1 MFIGLIPAQGPP
13 IGQIR
18 MKMQQMELM
27 VNRTISGLSWG
38 LLNLLPLLPSP
49 SPSSQWILPPP
60 ISPERKKK
68 NLSSLLEIFEVPI
81 SSFLFYVHRSS
92 SIFVMIRS
100 KFVLIDVMIALK
112 LGFEVKKTSHSC
124 FCHEWMNVY
133 KNIFGIAITS
143 LRVLS
148 LIPTFQRFRILY
160 PSSLSHLRAWFRV
173 AKTNTKIKTHSY
185 RVQAWIAYS
194 CTSLF
199 TASLILRDP
208 CPRTNPNILECN
220 LHYSLPILVLPT
232 HLKNHFIYST
242 VPYSIWSNNWWSK
255 VKLSIH
261 RSSTSF

>member
-143 LRVLS
+143 
-148 LIPTFQRFRILY
+148 
-160 PSSLSHLRAWFRV
+160 HLRAWFRV

-242 VPYSIWSNNWWSK
+242 IPYSIWSNNWWSK